1 MICKF
6 FKTQTGGGVSAIN
19 YLLDKRVNQGTAKV
33 LQGDE
38 FLTREL
44 IKSMTQKHKTCV
56 GVLSFEE
63 KNISE

>member
-6 FKTQTGGGVSAIN
+6 FKTQKGGGVSSVDYMLN
-19 YLLDKRVNQGTAKV
+19 ERVNQGTARILK
-33 LQGDE
+33 GDE

-44 IKSMTQKHKTCV
+44 IKSMSQKHKTCV

-63 KNISE
+63 KKHR